1 MPEEDSKEQ
10 LKKIATWI
18 WANDENN
25 DFGYLDYMRIGA
37 FWLIKI
43 LHIIMNV

>member
-25 DFGYLDYMRIGA
+25 DFEYLDYMRIG
-37 FWLIKI
+37 FLVNKNITYY
-43 LHIIMNV
+43 